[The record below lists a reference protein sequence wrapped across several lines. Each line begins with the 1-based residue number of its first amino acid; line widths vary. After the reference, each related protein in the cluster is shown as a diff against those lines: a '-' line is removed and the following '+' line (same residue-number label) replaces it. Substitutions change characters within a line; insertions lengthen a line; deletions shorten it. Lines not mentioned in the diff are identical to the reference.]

1 MEFKFLSYEKAPK
14 NTRKGVYRPSISQF
28 VFEMYEFR
36 LWIERC
42 DCGKITYV
50 FETIQPSQVKLCT

>member
-1 MEFKFLSYEKAPK
+1 MELKFLSYGKALK
-14 NTRKGVYRPSISQF
+14 HTRKGVHRPSISQF
-28 VFEMYEFR
+28 VIEIYEFR

-50 FETIQPSQVKLCT
+50 FETIQPSQLKLCT